1 MIKIKLD
8 KNKRYL
14 LACSFGPDSMALF
27 DLLIKG
33 NYNFAVAHVNYGL
46 RDEAIEETRNLVD
59 YCDKNHI
66 KIYAHFVQEKIE
78 KNIEEKCREIRYSF
92 FKKIMFKDGFDAL
105 LVAHNQDDSFETYFL
120 QKKRKNIVE
129 YYGLNASYDMNG
141 FYVIRPLLDYSKDEL
156 QKYDDKNNVPYAIDK
171 SNLED
176 KFERNKIRH
185 SIVQKLTCEERN
197 KLSIEIVEANIELL
211 TRHNKIL
218 REYPILVSDLLNYS
232 DEDLA
237 FFFTI
242 IGRRYLEDLELS
254 LRQVKEFRKI
264 LVSDKPN
271 VTVKI
276 KKNVYFVKSY
286 NIAEIKLLP
295 SDTNFYYVIE
305 KPCKFDCEYFSLDF
319 TGDTSNRHI
328 KLKDYPLIIRNASKE
343 DQVLIKNYYVS
354 MRRQFINWKMP
365 EELRNRWPIILNC
378 KNDIVY
384 VPKYD
389 ANFKP
394 GIDTNFFVKI

>member
-8 KNKRYL
+8 KKKRYL
-14 LACSFGPDSMALF
+14 LACSYGPDSMALF

-33 NYNFAVAHVNYGL
+33 NYSFAVAHVNYGL
-46 RDEAIEETRNLVD
+46 RDEAIEETRNLVE
-59 YCDKNHI
+59 YCDQNKV
-66 KIYAHFVQEKIE
+66 KIYAHFVQEKVE

-92 FKKIMFKDGFDAL
+92 FKKIMDIDGYDAL

-129 YYGLNASYDMNG
+129 YYGLNSSYDMNG
-141 FYVIRPLLDYSKDEL
+141 YYVIRPLLDYSKEEL
-156 QKYDDKNNVPYAIDK
+156 QKYDDKNHVPYAIDK

-185 SIVQKLTCEERN
+185 NIVQKLTSEERI
-197 KLSIEIVEANIELL
+197 KLNREILEANIELL
-211 TRHNKIL
+211 SRHNKIL
-218 REYPILVSDLLNYS
+218 REYPILISDLLNYS

-242 IGRRYLEDLELS
+242 IGRKYINDLELS
-254 LRQVKEFRKI
+254 LRQIKEFRKI
-264 LVSDKPN
+264 MVSEKPN
-271 VTVKI
+271 VIVRI
-276 KKNVYFVKSY
+276 KNDVYFVKSY

-295 SDTNFYYVIE
+295 SDTHFYYEI
-305 KPCKFDCEYFSLDF
+305 KQPCKFDCEFFSLDF
-319 TGDTSNRHI
+319 TGDTSNRHV

-343 DQVLIKNYYVS
+343 DQVLIKDYYVS

-365 EELRNRWPIILNC
+365 KELRDRWPIILNN
-378 KNDIVY
+378 KNEIVY

-394 GIDTNFFVKI
+394 KIDTNFFVKI